1 MNGAARPRADRPA
14 LEDEVVAL
22 VSEHLGLPEEE
33 VRRAPSLL
41 DLPGFDSL
49 AVVAVLEG
57 LEERTGREV
66 PPERIVPEA
75 FESIGSVTAL
85 FPPAGSPGSDC
96 HEKGTA

>member
-1 MNGAARPRADRPA
+1 MNGATPPLADMSA
-14 LEDEVVAL
+14 LEGEVVAL
-22 VSEHLGLPEEE
+22 VAEHLGLSEEQ
-33 VRRAPSLL
+33 VRRAPSLF

-57 LEERTGREV
+57 LEERTGHEI

-85 FPPAGSPGSDC
+85 FPPAGPPGSDC